1 MTTIAVNAE
10 YATNKTNNSIFINN
24 IVANG
29 FCRQDVSR
37 IWCYVPMKFDD
48 SSQSVKDTEEVGS
61 IFDRILILIRKG
73 FAM

>member
-1 MTTIAVNAE
+1 MVVQTTISN
-10 YATNKTNNSIFINN
+10 FINN
-24 IVANG
+24 RFAKW

-37 IWCYVPMKFDD
+37 TWCYVPMNFDD